1 MNSFS
6 IGISPCPNDTY
17 IFGALL
23 NGWLKNSPVISE
35 CIYEDVEFL
44 NNAALTSE
52 FDVIKISYFA
62 YARIS
67 ENYQL
72 LTAGGALGKNCG
84 PLLVSKTPNLV
95 PDHDSIIAIPGLNTT
110 ANMLLSMALPHCLNK
125 KQMLFSDIEE
135 AVLSGEADFGLIIH
149 ESRFTYENKGLFK
162 VMDLGEYWESKTH
175 TPLPLGAI
183 AVKRSLPFE
192 FKQEINETVKASINY
207 ANTHTQKI
215 LDFAKEYAQEMDEI
229 VMKEH
234 INLYVNEYSVDL
246 GPKGKNAVNILFDEI
261 LKKYPDKKY
270 VHPVFFDE
278 KI

>member
-1 MNSFS
+1 MKSFS

-17 IFGALL
+17 IFGALV
-23 NGWLKNSPVISE
+23 NGWLENSPVISE

-84 PLLVSKTPNLV
+84 PLLVSKK
-95 PDHDSIIAIPGLNTT
+95 PDSLPASDAVIAIPGFNTT
-110 ANMLLSMALPHCLNK
+110 ANMLLSMALPESLNK

-149 ESRFTYENKGLFK
+149 ESRFTYKNKGLFK
-162 VMDLGEYWESKTH
+162 VMDLGEFWESKTH
-175 TPLPLGAI
+175 TPLPLGTI
-183 AVKRSLPFE
+183 AVRRALPFE
-192 FKQEINETVKASINY
+192 DKQRINEAVKESIIY
-207 ANTHTQKI
+207 ANCHAERI
-215 LDFAKEYAQEMDEI
+215 LEFAKNYAQEMDDE
-229 VMKEH
+229 VMRAH
-234 INLYVNEYSVDL
+234 INLYVNEYSLDL
-246 GPKGKNAVNILFDEI
+246 GLSGKNAVRLLFEEI
-261 LKKYPDKKY
+261 LKKHPDKKY
-270 VHPVFFDE
+270 VQPVFFDD
-278 KI
+278 